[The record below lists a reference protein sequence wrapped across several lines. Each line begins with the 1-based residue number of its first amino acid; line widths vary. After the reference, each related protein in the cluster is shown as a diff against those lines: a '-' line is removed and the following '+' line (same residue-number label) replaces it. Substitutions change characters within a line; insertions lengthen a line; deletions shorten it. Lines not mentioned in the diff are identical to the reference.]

1 VSPECPPKRTSANQV
16 EKSTSAPLSAC
27 RLLHVR
33 LTNFFNVSK
42 TEQREK
48 LGGSMLVPSPPRL
61 GIYR

>member
-1 VSPECPPKRTSANQV
+1 V

-48 LGGSMLVPSPPRL
+48 LGGSMLVPLPLRL
-61 GIYR
+61 GMYR